1 MDSNTFLTIL
11 HFFFISDTL
20 DINRKDIKIQFG
32 SEGEKEKHELDK
44 DNCVALNPLYPKS
57 YVYFL
62 ESIKVIYKETQIINF
77 QYLVYIDKENNII
90 IDLDGQ
96 YKPSVEL
103 LFYAKEDKF
112 TPTSICYKNKE
123 YKYFQSYGNKKRT
136 RIFFANVDTA
146 ELQYMNS
153 KSMIDYNFN
162 FNDTETYQALIRIY
176 QENKFEISLTEMNS
190 YLDINLNFQRP
201 KKVIL
206 DDNFMKIEAMFID
219 FYDKYNKYFSINKA
233 SIDERKKAYLETK
246 KSADKIK
253 EEQLYELFENPD
265 IYIYNDTFTEKLF
278 DLFHIDFSLNQFLKL
293 DKQEED
299 IFEFI
304 YKKVLKCKK
313 IEDKFYAKLKADK
326 SINIEK
332 KIKMLQTITIFLQ
345 KAPIER
351 KDVSAIDY
359 LNINKANEENPY
371 YKSKQMLKKLISE
384 LTEESRL
391 LEAFIYFDSKIIQN
405 ILQKNTQEEFS
416 YQDAFDLKTK
426 VEQPQFITEYGFN
439 LMTVD
444 EIKQHLLSLLPSV
457 IIKIDTNINL
467 RALYEDR
474 TKIMVINELKMFNT
488 SFESN
493 EEEIFLD
500 EPDHYI
506 VPISMEILHEILGHA
521 KLRLNKDLEK
531 SPLVLRDSK
540 YDFKVQK
547 LMKKVKLDFGEEIL
561 VNQGESGRVLELY
574 ISENKNAIRKL
585 KERTR
590 NTEINDTKY
599 WTGKNFNA
607 LHKLLNLDNENKNN
621 INFNKTIILDDDNDD
636 DDEFCTCMINH

>member
-1 MDSNTFLTIL
+1 MDNVNLQSNY
-11 HFFFISDTL
+11 FF
-20 DINRKDIKIQFG
+20 
-32 SEGEKEKHELDK
+32 
-44 DNCVALNPLYPKS
+44 
-57 YVYFL
+57 
-62 ESIKVIYKETQIINF
+62 
-77 QYLVYIDKENNII
+77 
-90 IDLDGQ
+90 
-96 YKPSVEL
+96 
-103 LFYAKEDKF
+103 
-112 TPTSICYKNKE
+112 
-123 YKYFQSYGNKKRT
+123 
-136 RIFFANVDTA
+136 IFFANVDPTK
-146 ELQYMNS
+146 LQYINS

-162 FNDTETYQALIRIY
+162 FNNEGTYQALFRIY
-176 QENKFEISLTEMNS
+176 QDNKFEVSLTEMNS
-190 YLDINLNFQRP
+190 YLDINLNFQKP

-206 DDNFMKIEAMFID
+206 DDEFIKIEKMFVD
-219 FYDKYNKYFSINKA
+219 FYAKYNNYLSINRA
-233 SIDERKKAYLETK
+233 SIDERNKAYLEIK

-253 EEQLYELFENPD
+253 DDNLYELFDNPD
-265 IYIYNDTFTEKLF
+265 IYVYNDSFSEKLF

-293 DKQEED
+293 DKQDEYR
-299 IFEFI
+299 FEFI
-304 YKKVLKCKK
+304 YNKVLKYKK
-313 IEDKFYAKLKADK
+313 MEEKFYVQLKADE
-326 SINIEK
+326 SINTEQ
-332 KIKMLQTITIFLQ
+332 KIKMIQTITLFLQ

-351 KDVSAIDY
+351 KDIYAIDY
-359 LNINKANEENPY
+359 LNINETNEENPY
-371 YKSKQMLKKLISE
+371 PKSIQMLKKLISE

-405 ILQKNTQEEFS
+405 ILQKNTQKEFS
-416 YQDAFDLKTK
+416 YQDAFDLKTT
-426 VEQPQFITEYGFN
+426 VEQPKFITEYGFN

-467 RALYEDR
+467 RALYEDK
-474 TKIMVINELKMFNT
+474 TNIMVINEFRMFG
-488 SFESN
+488 SFFERN
-493 EEEIFLD
+493 EEGIFII
-500 EPDHYI
+500 EPDRYI
-506 VPISMEILHEILGHA
+506 VPISMEILHEMLGHA
-521 KLRLNKDLEK
+521 KLRLNKDFEK

-547 LMKKVKLDFGEEIL
+547 LMKKVKLDFTDEIL

-636 DDEFCTCMINH
+636 DDEYCTCMINH